1 MGGSFS
7 TLMAKYGLTQTKIY
21 RAVVTS
27 VDPVKHSCSVKGE
40 MKGGQWSGVEIMPM
54 YQTTNGSGSFYL
66 PEVGA
71 VVWACSPA
79 DRDRPFIV
87 GFSPSPSAENQGSD
101 DEDPLDSR
109 MNRPVINPGDYML
122 ASQDTAFIVL
132 RKSGHIELGSGQSAK
147 RAYIPLTNIIR
158 DTFESYLMAAAGGEF
173 SWAARRED
181 ESRGSDVTP
190 VEYRLR
196 IKEFV
201 EEEPILD
208 IAFGR
213 IEGEDDFFVPP
224 NGEIGRI
231 IGRFILETPDGA
243 RNFAAYLDREGN
255 VMYHTTG
262 DISENVEGSR
272 SIYVRNTFQ
281 ERVVGLRSSFV
292 GVRKQQVGTD
302 DVLEVGRSRRMTV
315 EGDVIDVIG
324 GSYTK
329 TANGPTVE
337 SLGAV
342 TQVIAGQ
349 FQRDVVGNMNE
360 SVAGGKQVTV
370 MENYDEIVAMTKTL
384 IVGNAIPGGD
394 AFKVV
399 AANGNIDLA
408 APIGQIQISGTAAVV
423 GGLTVVQVGSIL
435 AAQPAVLGLEW
446 TALWTA
452 LLLWMDT
459 HVHGCTAPGAPST
472 PPLIPSTPTLGPL
485 QTNSLSTKVLL
496 E

>member
-1 MGGSFS
+1 
-7 TLMAKYGLTQTKIY
+7 
-21 RAVVTS
+21 
-27 VDPVKHSCSVKGE
+27 
-40 MKGGQWSGVEIMPM
+40 
-54 YQTTNGSGSFYL
+54 
-66 PEVGA
+66 
-71 VVWACSPA
+71 
-79 DRDRPFIV
+79 
-87 GFSPSPSAENQGSD
+87 
-101 DEDPLDSR
+101 
-109 MNRPVINPGDYML
+109 
-122 ASQDTAFIVL
+122 
-132 RKSGHIELGSGQSAK
+132 
-147 RAYIPLTNIIR
+147 
-158 DTFESYLMAAAGGEF
+158 
-173 SWAARRED
+173 
-181 ESRGSDVTP
+181 
-190 VEYRLR
+190 
-196 IKEFV
+196 
-201 EEEPILD
+201 
-208 IAFGR
+208 
-213 IEGEDDFFVPP
+213 
-224 NGEIGRI
+224 
-231 IGRFILETPDGA
+231 
-243 RNFAAYLDREGN
+243 
-255 VMYHTTG
+255 MYHTTG

-281 ERVVGLRSSFV
+281 ERVVGLRSSYV

-329 TANGPTVE
+329 TADGPTTE

-349 FQRDVVGNMNE
+349 FQRDIVGNKNE
-360 SVAGGKQVTV
+360 TVAGGKQTTV
-370 MENYDEIVAMTKTL
+370 MEDYHEVVAMTKTL
-384 IVGNAIPGGD
+384 MVGNAIPGGD
-394 AFKVV
+394 AFKMV

-459 HVHGCTAPGAPST
+459 HVHGCAAPGAPST

-485 QTNSLSTKVLL
+485 QTNSLSIKVLL